1 MTYCRRT
8 AAICALTLSL
18 SACVS
23 PGGAGSRSPALP
35 AVQQQNPMNN
45 IQGLEGVLGQD
56 AAGLARLF
64 GNPRLDVR
72 EGEARKLQ
80 FSGKGCVLDA
90 YLYPQSRKE
99 PVVTYLDARTPDGR
113 NADRASCVAAL
124 TR

>member
-1 MTYCRRT
+1 MTHRRRA
-8 AAICALTLSL
+8 AAISALTLSL

-23 PGGAGSRSPALP
+23 PSGAGSRAPALP
-35 AVQQQNPMNN
+35 AVQQQNPMTN

-56 AAGLARLF
+56 AAGLTRLF

-72 EGEARKLQ
+72 EGQARKLQ

-90 YLYPQSRKE
+90 YLYPAKRKE
-99 PVVTYLDARTPDGR
+99 PEVTYIDARTPDGR

>member
-1 MTYCRRT
+1 MIYRRHAT
-8 AAICALTLSL
+8 AIGALTLTL

-23 PGGAGSRSPALP
+23 PSGTANRAGSVTALP
-35 AVQQQNPMNN
+35 QQNPMTNL
-45 IQGLEGVLGQD
+45 QGLERVIGQD
-56 AAGLARLF
+56 AAGLTRLF

-72 EGEARKLQ
+72 EGTARKLQ